1 MATEAARRRIRALG
15 VMERVKT
22 LDTERQA
29 RDTGAIRD
37 RMRGLE
43 RDRQSL
49 LQRISQESRVEGMEG
64 AAYLGRFIRSIR
76 AEIER
81 LETEIARLRPELDA
95 AEEALRAALAEQKT
109 FEILRLSRMRA
120 ELRADRKRT
129 AAALD
134 EIALQGWRD

>member
-29 RDTGAIRD
+29 RETGAIRD

-81 LETEIARLRPELDA
+81 LETEIARLRPELEA

-120 ELRADRKRT
+120 ELRADRKRA